1 MKEIDKY
8 VKGKLDAERYE
19 HTKRVLK
26 KAKQLAKLYNAPID
40 KVKIGAYLHD
50 VAKLFKIADMLLL
63 TADKYPEVY
72 NESYRIPQI
81 LHGFAGAEAAEKE
94 LNITDQ
100 EILDAIRYHTIGK
113 AGMSLVSKI
122 VYLAD
127 AIEDG
132 RDWDGVEKT
141 RKLAEKDIDEAILYE
156 LDKKIEYL
164 MKKRSLIHPNTI
176 DFRNDLLNNMKK
188 ERVKIWEI

>member
-1 MKEIDKY
+1 M
-8 VKGKLDAERYE
+8 G
-19 HTKRVLK
+19 
-26 KAKQLAKLYNAPID
+26 
-40 KVKIGAYLHD
+40 
-50 VAKLFKIADMLLL
+50 
-63 TADKYPEVY
+63 
-72 NESYRIPQI
+72 
-81 LHGFAGAEAAEKE
+81 
-94 LNITDQ
+94 
-100 EILDAIRYHTIGK
+100 
-113 AGMSLVSKI
+113 LVSKI

-188 ERVKIWEI
+188 ERVKI